1 MSKKRKTVEGAI
13 PFYRLPVG
21 QTFRHDSEW
30 TLPFAGIKRG
40 LAIKTSTLC
49 YRYIEDG
56 MECRVGN
63 RNTHV
68 VPTDK

>member
-1 MSKKRKTVEGAI
+1 MSKQRKTVEGAI
-13 PFYRLPVG
+13 PFCRLPVG

-30 TLPFAGIKRG
+30 AFPFSGMKTG
-40 LAIKTSTLC
+40 LAIKTSTLN

-63 RNTHV
+63 KNTGV

>member
-1 MSKKRKTVEGAI
+1 MTKKHRTVEGAI

-30 TLPFAGIKRG
+30 TFPFSGMKQG
-40 LAIKTSTLC
+40 LAVKTSATG

-56 MECRVGN
+56 MECKVGS
-63 RNTHV
+63 RNTPV